1 MEREVVITGYGI
13 VSSIGNNCDEV
24 LQSLKNNKSG
34 VVAVP
39 EWAELGFKSCV
50 AGTIKGLDMG
60 EIRQKIG
67 PKSRYMDVSAI

>member
-34 VVAVP
+34 VEEEYGISVNVEELANIKTLSDAVD
-39 EWAELGFKSCV
+39 LVLKKV
-50 AGTIKGLDMG
+50 D
-60 EIRQKIG
+60 
-67 PKSRYMDVSAI
+67 